1 MKRLRPRPSAISGSL
16 RASTSRIS
24 PQPLVM
30 KRFTPPRNQLPCS
43 SWYARRRTACKSLP
57 ASGSVSTI
65 APVTSPR
72 AKRGR
77 ASSLILSLAKALI
90 VSAMPCRPKMFISEV
105 SARLIISVA
114 MV

>member
-1 MKRLRPRPSAISGSL
+1 MNRLRPRPSAISGSL

-30 KRFTPPRNQLPCS
+30 NRFTPVRYQFPCS
-43 SWYARRRTACKSLP
+43 SWYARSRTACKSLP

-72 AKRGR
+72 AKRGST
-77 ASSLILSLAKALI
+77 SSLISWLAKALI
-90 VSAMPCRPKMFISEV
+90 VSAIPCKPKRFISEA
-105 SARLIISVA
+105 SARLIISLA